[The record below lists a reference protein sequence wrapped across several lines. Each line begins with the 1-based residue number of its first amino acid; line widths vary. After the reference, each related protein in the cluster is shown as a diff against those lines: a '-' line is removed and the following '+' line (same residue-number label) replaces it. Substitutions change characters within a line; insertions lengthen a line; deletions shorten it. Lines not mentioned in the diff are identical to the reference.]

1 MTPQVQVLE
10 RLSLVAPFGVRFWDA
25 VTQRFIDDGLTV
37 TAFPQGSE
45 TQRLSLTPN
54 RSGVYVLHK
63 VPGMQLIEPETE
75 TADFWQNP
83 PTPRPFAVE
92 VVDEMERFQPF
103 TFAVELPVRGFFIWP
118 GAPLASPPSP
128 PAPGVPLFST
138 PSRIAPGGTAVL
150 RAELWDLL
158 TESPAA
164 WALLEARIAGQPLV
178 QGLADDRGRVA
189 LMFPYPEP
197 LPGSL
202 GSPIGSPPGSGTRP
216 LLMQQWPI
224 ELHGFYS
231 PETPPPPIPR
241 LERVYEQAPATL
253 VSSLSPL
260 LPLSEALLSFGQE
273 LVVRSQARSVLLLMP
288 AGSPL

>member
-1 MTPQVQVLE
+1 
-10 RLSLVAPFGVRFWDA
+10 VAPFGVRFWDA

-37 TAFPQGSE
+37 TAFPQGRE
-45 TQRLSLTPN
+45 TQRVSLVPN
-54 RSGVYVLHK
+54 RSGAYALHK
-63 VPGMQLIEPETE
+63 VSGMRLIEPKIE

-83 PTPRPFAVE
+83 PTPRPFVVE
-92 VVDEMERFQPF
+92 VVDEAGRFQPF
-103 TFAVELPVRGFFIWP
+103 TFAVELPVRGLFVWP
-118 GAPLASPPSP
+118 GAPIASPLSP

-138 PSRIAPGGTAVL
+138 PARQTPGVMAVL
-150 RAELWDLL
+150 RAELWDLS
-158 TESPAA
+158 TERPAA
-164 WALLEARIAGQPLV
+164 WALLEARIAGQPSV
-178 QGLADDRGRVA
+178 RGLADARGRVA
-189 LMFPYPEP
+189 LIFPYPEP

-202 GSPIGSPPGSGTRP
+202 GSPIGSPPGGGTRS

-224 ELHGFYS
+224 ELRGFYS
-231 PETPPPPIPR
+231 PEEPPPIPQ